1 MTYEEVKATFLLE
14 YCGERC
20 GDYENTSLYECEN
33 CEIKK
38 AIEALE
44 YQIPKK
50 VENDGEFGR
59 CPVCGY
65 VFNSELLNEYG
76 ITFCPSCSQRVDWSG
91 LSE

>member
-1 MTYEEVKATFLLE
+1 MTYEEAKIIFLME
-14 YCGERC
+14 HCGERC
-20 GDYENTSLYECEN
+20 GDYENTNLYVYEE